1 MSDTEERTV
10 GDLKVVIE
18 RSLCVGFA
26 QCIDESEEAFRLD
39 DDEVA
44 VFAQPEQL
52 GREQLIAAC
61 RACPVEAIRVIDGA
75 GTQLAP

>member
-1 MSDTEERTV
+1 MSDTEERIV
-10 GDLKVVIE
+10 GDVKIVIE

-26 QCIDESEEAFRLD
+26 QCIDEAEEAFRLD
-39 DDEVA
+39 DNEIA
-44 VFAQPEQL
+44 VFAEPEQV

-61 RACPVEAIRVIDGA
+61 KACPVEAIRVFDST

>member
-10 GDLKVVIE
+10 GDLKIVIE

-26 QCIDESEEAFRLD
+26 QCIDEAEEAFELD
-39 DDEVA
+39 DDETA
-44 VFAQPEQL
+44 VFAEPERV

-61 RACPVEAIRVIDGA
+61 KACPVEAIRAFDSA